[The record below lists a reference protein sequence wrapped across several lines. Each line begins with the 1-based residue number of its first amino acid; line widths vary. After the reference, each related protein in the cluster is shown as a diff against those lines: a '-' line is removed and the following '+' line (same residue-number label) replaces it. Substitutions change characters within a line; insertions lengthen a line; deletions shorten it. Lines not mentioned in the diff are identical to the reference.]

1 MADFWIQDGAGR
13 VLGPV
18 GLGVLRDLIEAGRLA
33 GIEKASRDG
42 KAFGPVDAVP
52 EVSDLIARALRHKDE
67 QEEARRLREAIAE
80 QRNRLPHEV
89 FGVDAM
95 ADLETFRAAFFRLV
109 KRYHPDRLDA
119 ESHVDLRIAHDEIF
133 HFLASRM
140 VEVETARGED
150 PGGVAYRANAAPA
163 PSTYAPGEFVGLV
176 EHEGGPTELHVQLR
190 ESTAGILVDHDMV
203 NIERDGIFLPVGSM
217 LTNGTTVSVVIQ
229 VLAPATRTI
238 KARAKVVWN
247 DAGNRN
253 RPAGVGVK
261 FLNLREDDRAV
272 LLEIGRAAR
281 EARAKKK

>member
-1 MADFWIQDGAGR
+1 MQ
-13 VLGPV
+13 
-18 GLGVLRDLIEAGRLA
+18 AGRLA

-42 KAFGPVDAVP
+42 QQFGPIDAVP
-52 EVSDLIARALRHKDE
+52 EISDLVARALRHKDE

-80 QRNRLPHEV
+80 QRNRPAHEV
-89 FGVDAM
+89 FGVEPD
-95 ADLETFRAAFFRLV
+95 ADLETYRAAFFRLV

-119 ESHVDLRIAHDEIF
+119 ESHVDLRVAHDEIF

-150 PGGVAYRANAAPA
+150 PGGVAFRADAPA
-163 PSTYAPGEFVGLV
+163 QPSTYGPGEFVGLV
-176 EHEGGPTELHVQLR
+176 EHEGGATELHVQLR

-217 LTNGTTVSVVIQ
+217 LVNGTTVSVVIQ
-229 VLAPATRTI
+229 VLSPEKRTI

-247 DAGNRN
+247 DAGGRG
-253 RPAGVGVK
+253 RPSGVGVK
-261 FLNLREDDRAV
+261 FLNLRDDDRAV